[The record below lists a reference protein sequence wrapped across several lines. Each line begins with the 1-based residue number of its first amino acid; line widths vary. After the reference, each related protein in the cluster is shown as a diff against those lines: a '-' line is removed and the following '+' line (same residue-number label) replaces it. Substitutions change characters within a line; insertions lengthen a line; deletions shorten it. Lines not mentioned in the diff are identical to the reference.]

1 MIWMTHNYFF
11 LASSHDLLNITHSLH
26 LLFFSAY
33 LLYLGFCGSSY
44 SPPSTLSSSS
54 SSSSTAAAAAAYTP
68 SSGVCQQLYCR
79 NVYEKRVRIHLFW
92 SDQVPQYEDR
102 FLPAVGRI
110 VFVFF
115 FSAPVHL
122 IAYVLC
128 GQRLIARKVHILRF
142 GAKCVLIM
150 CYQIRLQIIAF
161 VVKLNWSWFG

>member
-1 MIWMTHNYFF
+1 MTHNYFF

-33 LLYLGFCGSSY
+33 LLYLRYGSSY

-54 SSSSTAAAAAAYTP
+54 SSSSTAAAAAYTP

-92 SDQVPQYEDR
+92 SDQVPQSEEDFYR
-102 FLPAVGRI
+102 QWGESSSFSS
-110 VFVFF
+110 
-115 FSAPVHL
+115 SAPVHL

-128 GQRLIARKVHILRF
+128 GQRLIARVVHVLRF
-142 GAKCVLIM
+142 GPKCVLI
-150 CYQIRLQIIAF
+150 
-161 VVKLNWSWFG
+161 NWY